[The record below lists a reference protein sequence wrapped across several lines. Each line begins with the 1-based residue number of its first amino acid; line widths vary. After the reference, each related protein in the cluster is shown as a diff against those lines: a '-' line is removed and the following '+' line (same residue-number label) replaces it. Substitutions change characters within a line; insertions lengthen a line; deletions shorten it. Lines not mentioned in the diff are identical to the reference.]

1 MSSSSLDRRQ
11 FLTRLGLLGLGGLGS
26 VALSGCHTLD
36 RVILGDAKDEAERV
50 VILGSGLAGLMAA
63 YHLKKSNIHFHLYEA
78 SPRLGGRVYSVPEF
92 FRGQN
97 VAELGAEFF
106 SADQKLVFELA
117 QELRLEITEI
127 REMDNGLRYRKGLQ
141 MAPATEIL
149 SGLRRLQRSASQ
161 VESTEK
167 LRQRNLREWL
177 RERTQESA
185 FLDLINE
192 WCLERYGTPCEN
204 ISAEVFAPS
213 FDRGTSP
220 LHLWTESR
228 HRFRA
233 GTSALAQALFDR
245 TSGFQPERS
254 YSFRHRLQAVRKRSR
269 GMDLIFETPSGQKEV
284 FARTVICA
292 LPLAVLSEI
301 EGIRDFPGP
310 WQDQSAFQVGSHS
323 KFIYSYPERFWGT
336 QLNQSKLLQ
345 FGSGQVVWES
355 SYRLNPLF
363 QFRQGVLSL
372 LWGGPGSRSAGP
384 AQQTGLQRELET
396 LFKKNGE
403 FGIQDQVMMN
413 WSQNP
418 FTKGSV
424 SYPRPG
430 GDPQAWIS
438 ESEEWFWAGE
448 HTQWQNRGSLQG
460 ALESGLK
467 AAQALIAKRPPR
479 FFAV

>member
-11 FLTRLGLLGLGGLGS
+11 FLTRLGLLGLGY
-26 VALSGCHTLD
+26 VALPACHTLD

-63 YHLKKSNIHFHLYEA
+63 YQLRKSNIHFHLYEA

-106 SADQKLVFELA
+106 SADQKLIFELA

-127 REMDNGLRYRKGLQ
+127 REMDSGLRYRKGQQL
-141 MAPATEIL
+141 APMSEIL
-149 SGLRRLQRSASQ
+149 SGLRRLQRSASRAD
-161 VESTEK
+161 SAEK
-167 LRQRNLREWL
+167 LRQQNLRSWVL
-177 RERTQESA
+177 ERSQETA

-192 WCLERYGTPCEN
+192 WCLERYGTSCEN
-204 ISAEVFAPS
+204 ISAEVFAPA
-213 FDRGTSP
+213 FDRGASP

-228 HRFRA
+228 YRFRA

-254 YSFRHRLQAVRKRSR
+254 YSFRHRLRAVRKRSR

-284 FARTVICA
+284 FARSVICA

-301 EGIRDFPGP
+301 EGLKDFPGP
-310 WQDQSAFQVGSHS
+310 WQDQFAFQVGAHS
-323 KFIYSYPERFWGT
+323 KFIYNYPERFWGT

-345 FGSGQVVWES
+345 FGAGQVLWES

-372 LWGGPGSRSAGP
+372 LWGGPASQPAGP
-384 AQQTGLQRELET
+384 AQQVAFQSEIEA

-403 FGIQDQVMMN
+403 FEIQDQAMMN
-413 WSQNP
+413 WSLNP
-418 FTKGSV
+418 YTKGSV

-430 GDPQAWIS
+430 GNPEAWAQGS
-438 ESEEWFWAGE
+438 DEWFWAGE
-448 HTQWQNRGSLQG
+448 HTQWQTRGSLQG

-467 AAQALIAKRPPR
+467 AAQALLEKRPSR